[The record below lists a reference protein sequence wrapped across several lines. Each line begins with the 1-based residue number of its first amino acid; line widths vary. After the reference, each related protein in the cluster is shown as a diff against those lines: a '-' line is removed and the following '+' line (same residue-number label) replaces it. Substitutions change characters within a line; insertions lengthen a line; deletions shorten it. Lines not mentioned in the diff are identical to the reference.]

1 VHRTWRDSEEG
12 AVRKIA
18 RYGFCVNEI
27 GSRYKCIVILLQ
39 KRIKNEEFNI
49 EFEIL
54 EPFTPSFCIDELNE
68 HKGLICEKSKL
79 SDSEFEEV
87 LDDLLIFVKVYS
99 LLEYKEFLLDVNALS
114 PDPDDIDLFALALKL
129 DCPLWAQEKAFN
141 TQSRVK
147 VVSTSDLIS
156 LLSEITQ
163 KSED

>member
-1 VHRTWRDSEEG
+1 MRLVVDTNVLFSFFKKESKTR
-12 AVRKIA
+12 
-18 RYGFCVNEI
+18 NL
-27 GSRYKCIVILLQ
+27 IL
-39 KRIKNEEFNI
+39 N
-49 EFEIL
+49 FEIL

-87 LDDLLIFVKVYS
+87 LDDLQIFVKVYS
-99 LLEYKEFLLDVNALS
+99 LSEYKEFLLDAKTLS

-129 DCPLWAQEKAFN
+129 DCPLWAQEKAFKK
-141 TQSRVK
+141 QSRVK

-163 KSED
+163 KSEDSSVC